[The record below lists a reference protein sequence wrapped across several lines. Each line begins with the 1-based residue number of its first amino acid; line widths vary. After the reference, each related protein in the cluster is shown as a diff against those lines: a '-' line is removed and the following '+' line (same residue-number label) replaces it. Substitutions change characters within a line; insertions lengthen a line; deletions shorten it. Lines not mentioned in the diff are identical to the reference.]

1 MDQFEYKG
9 ASIINLDL
17 SSISESLTRALNITI
32 DWGDGSDREIYK
44 RALLYNYKEFSIFPE
59 ILEGKIGGSV
69 LNAYEHIYIP
79 ADTHVKELT
88 AQVLINFDNST
99 YTKIVQPIT
108 LIQESYYDNIKEFSV
123 NSVGVHDDSLF
134 SIVNFQSK
142 STGQTWP
149 GVYVDN
155 SYLVTTVLPPEA
167 PPAPPYNIETVSW
180 FNGGG
185 IKTVADPLNLNR

>member
-1 MDQFEYKG
+1 MHIGNNITITLSASPANETVFLDQFDYKG
-9 ASIINLDL
+9 ASVISLDL
-17 SSISESLTRALNITI
+17 GGISEEVTRALNITI
-32 DWGDGSDREIYK
+32 DWGDGSEREIYK
-44 RALLYNYKEFSIFPE
+44 RALLYNYREFSIFPE
-59 ILEGKIGGSV
+59 ILEGKIEGSI
-69 LNAYEHIYIP
+69 LNKYEHAYIP

-88 AQVLINFDNST
+88 AQVLVNFDNST

-155 SYLVTTVLPPEA
+155 SYLVTTVLPPSGE
-167 PPAPPYNIETVSW
+167 
-180 FNGGG
+180 
-185 IKTVADPLNLNR
+185 